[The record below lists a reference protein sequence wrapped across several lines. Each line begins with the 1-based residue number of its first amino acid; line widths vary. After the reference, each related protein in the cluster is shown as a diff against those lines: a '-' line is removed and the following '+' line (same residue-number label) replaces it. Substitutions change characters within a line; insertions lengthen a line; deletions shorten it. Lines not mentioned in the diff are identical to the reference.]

1 MDVDDRRLREAV
13 RDVGGGWNKACLF
26 ILATS
31 TATRVNSE
39 TGTTRK
45 KIPRSK
51 VAPKLLEKLDAC
63 KLIFEIIAIS
73 YFSTSVLWPPC

>member
-26 ILATS
+26 LPATS

-45 KIPRSK
+45 SVVKIPRSK

-63 KLIFEIIAIS
+63 KLIFDAIEII
-73 YFSTSVLWPPC
+73 YCD